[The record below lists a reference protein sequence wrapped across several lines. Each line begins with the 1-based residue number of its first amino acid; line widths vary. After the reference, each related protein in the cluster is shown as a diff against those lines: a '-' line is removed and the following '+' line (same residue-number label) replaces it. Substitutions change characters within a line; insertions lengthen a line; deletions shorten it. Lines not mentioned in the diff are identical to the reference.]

1 MERYAC
7 QVHGN
12 SFGIVMTRDNAVMY
26 YVTQV
31 DTIEVQVRRGNVIE

>member
-1 MERYAC
+1 MHVRCMAT
-7 QVHGN
+7 VLV
-12 SFGIVMTRDNAVMY
+12 VMTRDNAVMY